1 MPSCSAQDIPT
12 HYIGRIGIAVVRIIA
27 FHDVVSWLM
36 ITNAALPYE
45 YRNRKLRD
53 FGGAISGPG
62 PLRRSAT
69 LPHARRKLEPVWFG
83 NGTPMTERRITASFE
98 NPTI

>member
-12 HYIGRIGIAVVRIIA
+12 HYLGRIGIAVVRIIA
-27 FHDVVSWLM
+27 FHDVVSWLT
-36 ITNAALPYE
+36 IVDAGLPYE
-45 YRNRKLRD
+45 YRNRKIEG
-53 FGGAISGPG
+53 FGAAISG

-69 LPHARRKLEPVWFG
+69 LPHARRKLEPVWFV
-83 NGTPMTERRITASFE
+83 NGTPMTERRTTASFE